1 MNSQLWKRA
10 LVSVVI
16 VVVGACNLW
25 GDPVVDY
32 HLVHKYEFG
41 AAPGGREYFDYI
53 KVDPASRRV
62 YLSHGTE
69 VLVVNADT
77 GVLEGKI
84 SGLKL
89 SHGVALVPDQDR
101 GFITDGE
108 QGKIVIFD
116 LKTLKVIGDVNAAK
130 DADSILYD
138 PVSRHVF
145 SFNGDSHSATVLDPA
160 NGRVVGTIALGGA
173 PEFAIADD
181 RGMIY
186 DNLEDK
192 SEVVAIDSRTL
203 TIKSRW
209 PISPAG
215 APASIAIDRDH
226 RRLFISG
233 RDPQMLVVVNADTGR
248 IIQSFPISAGADA
261 NVYDPERGRIF
272 VSTREGW
279 IHVFHEDSPDRYS
292 EVGKIKTEF
301 GAKTMGFDSKTNHI
315 FVDTAK
321 FGPAP
326 AATEEHPHPRP
337 APIPGTFHLL
347 VYAP

>member
-1 MNSQLWKRA
+1 MNSQLWKLA
-10 LVSVVI
+10 LVNMAVVL
-16 VVVGACNLW
+16 VGACNLL
-25 GDPVVDY
+25 GEPAVDY

-41 AAPGGREYFDYI
+41 VAPGGREYFDYI
-53 KVDPASRRV
+53 KVDPESRRV

-77 GVLEGKI
+77 GALEGKV

-89 SHGVALVPDQDR
+89 SHGVALVPGLDH

-116 LKTLKVIGDVNAAK
+116 LKTLKVIGDANAAQ
-130 DADSILYD
+130 DADSIIYD
-138 PVSRHVF
+138 PASKHVF
-145 SFNGDSHSATVLDPA
+145 CFNGDSHSATVLDPA
-160 NGRVVGTIALGGA
+160 NEKVVGTIELGGG
-173 PEFAIADD
+173 PEFAVADGH
-181 RGMIY
+181 GMIY
-186 DNLEDK
+186 NNIEDK
-192 SEVVAIDSRTL
+192 SEVVAIDSQTL

-215 APASIAIDRDH
+215 GPTAMAMDRDH

-233 RDPQMLVVVNADTGR
+233 RDPQMLVVINADTGKV
-248 IIQSFPISAGADA
+248 IQSFPISAGADA
-261 NVYDPERGRIF
+261 NVYDPKTGRIF

-279 IHVFHEDSPDRYS
+279 IHVFQEDSPDRYS
-292 EVGKIKTEF
+292 EAGKIKTEF
-301 GAKTMGFDSKTNHI
+301 GAKTMGFDPKTDHL

-326 AATEEHPHPRP
+326 AATKDHPHPRP

>member
-1 MNSQLWKRA
+1 MNSQLWRRA

-25 GDPVVDY
+25 GGDPAVDY

-77 GVLEGKI
+77 GVLESKI

-181 RGMIY
+181 RGMI
-186 DNLEDK
+186 LRQPRGQK
-192 SEVVAIDSRTL
+192 RSRGDRLSNPNHQITL
-203 TIKSRW
+203 ANITR
-209 PISPAG
+209 G
-215 APASIAIDRDH
+215 
-226 RRLFISG
+226 
-233 RDPQMLVVVNADTGR
+233 
-248 IIQSFPISAGADA
+248 SAGADRHRPRSPA
-261 NVYDPERGRIF
+261 IVHFGARPPNARSRERWHRQNHPVVPNQRGR
-272 VSTREGW
+272 R
-279 IHVFHEDSPDRYS
+279 RQC
-292 EVGKIKTEF
+292 
-301 GAKTMGFDSKTNHI
+301 
-315 FVDTAK
+315 
-321 FGPAP
+321 
-326 AATEEHPHPRP
+326 
-337 APIPGTFHLL
+337 L
-347 VYAP
+347 